1 MAQGGQFHLAE
12 GGQFTWVFHHG
23 LNRCFDKGLRGFK
36 RCVGLSI
43 VAYNLHLLGN
53 ALLEKEREQE
63 MRKQKA
69 LSKAA

>member
-1 MAQGGQFHLAE
+1 MLE
-12 GGQFTWVFHHG
+12 HHG

-43 VAYNLHLLGN
+43 VAYNLHQLGN
-53 ALLEKEREQE
+53 ALLEKEREE
-63 MRKQKA
+63 ARRKQKA